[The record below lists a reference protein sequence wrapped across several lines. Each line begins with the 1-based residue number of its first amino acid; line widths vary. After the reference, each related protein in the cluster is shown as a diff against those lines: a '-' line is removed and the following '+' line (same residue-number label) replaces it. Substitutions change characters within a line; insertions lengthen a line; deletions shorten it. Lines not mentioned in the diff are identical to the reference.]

1 MKWLLLLVLA
11 ACGDN
16 AGPVGSFEIVGHSD
30 LGARGMNSA
39 LAIYGD
45 TVYVG
50 SRIDNQ
56 PVLIVD
62 VSDPA
67 APAVVGQIGAPDE
80 GLPGMSS
87 RELRVVPDLKLLVVL
102 NLQCS
107 PDLHGCV
114 DTRSEQEN
122 LKFYDLTDPHAPVLV
137 GTYGFTAQPFKPRS
151 PHELF
156 IDGHRALVSVPGVG
170 AQLEIIDVETRT
182 QLLAWDPGLGYSTDN
197 ILHSVATNADGTVA
211 YLSHQTGGLALAD
224 LTQSPPTI
232 VGEPLHLPG
241 MGPHSAVQAPG
252 RPLLVVTEEVYPMPY
267 GAGCPWG
274 HLRTVDISDASAPVV
289 AGEYAL
295 PEQDPAQCGGVAP
308 LTAFTAHN
316 ATVTHDLALVT
327 WYAGGLEAIDISDP
341 AEPFQL
347 AELRPEPLPHV
358 TTEDPGL
365 DGSKIEMWSYPI
377 LDDGLI
383 YVVDVRNGLYVLRY
397 HGRWGEQILS
407 TPFAE
412 GNSTR
417 TVR

>member
-1 MKWLLLLVLA
+1 MRWFVLLALA

-16 AGPVGSFEIVGHSD
+16 LAPAGSFEIVGHAD

-39 LAIYGD
+39 LAIYQH

-62 VSDPA
+62 VADPE

-107 PDLHGCV
+107 PDLHGCQN
-114 DTRSEQEN
+114 TRSEQEN
-122 LKFYDLTDPHAPVLV
+122 LKLYDLTDPHAPVLV
-137 GTYGFTAQPFKPRS
+137 GMYGFSSLPRTPRS
-151 PHELF
+151 PHEFF
-156 IDGHRALVSVPGVG
+156 IAGHHALVSVPGAG
-170 AQLEIIDVETRT
+170 PQLEIVDLETRT
-182 QLLAWDPGLGYSTDN
+182 QLLAWDPGLGNTGDD
-197 ILHSVATNADGTVA
+197 ILHSVGTNADASVA

-224 LTQSPPTI
+224 LTHTPPAI
-232 VGEPLHLPG
+232 VGAPLHLPG

-252 RPLLVVTEEVYPMPY
+252 RSLLVVTEEVYPMPY

-274 HLRTVDISDASAPVV
+274 HLRTVDIADATAPSV

-295 PEQDPAQCGGVAP
+295 PEQDPAQCASVAP
-308 LTAFTAHN
+308 NTAFTAHN
-316 ATVTHDLALVT
+316 ATLTHDLALVT
-327 WYAGGLEAIDISDP
+327 WYAGGLQAIDISDP
-341 AEPFQL
+341 AQPFQL
-347 AELRPEPLPHV
+347 AELRPDPLPHV

-365 DGSKIEMWSYPI
+365 GGNKVEMWSYPI
-377 LDDGLI
+377 IDDGLI

-397 HGRWGEQILS
+397 HGRWGEQVS
-407 TPFAE
+407 ATRFAE

-417 TVR
+417 TLR

>member
-1 MKWLLLLVLA
+1 MKWIVLLALA

-16 AGPVGSFEIVGHSD
+16 LPPSGSFEIVGHND

-39 LAIYGD
+39 LAIYDD

-67 APAVVGQIGAPDE
+67 APAVVGELGTPDE
-80 GLPGMSS
+80 GLDGMSS
-87 RELRVVPDLKLLVVL
+87 RELRVVPDLELLVVL

-107 PDLHGCV
+107 PDLHGCSGA
-114 DTRSEQEN
+114 RPEAEN
-122 LKFYDLTDPHAPVLV
+122 LKLYDLTDPHAPALV
-137 GTYGFTAQPFKPRS
+137 GTYPFASLPRTPRS
-151 PHELF
+151 PHEFF
-156 IDGHRALVSVPGVG
+156 IAGHHALVSVPGAG
-170 AQLEIIDVETRT
+170 PQLEIVDLETRT
-182 QLLAWDPGLGYSTDN
+182 QLVAWDPGLGNAGDD
-197 ILHSVATNADGTVA
+197 ILHSISTNADGTLA

-224 LTQSPPTI
+224 LTQSPPAI
-232 VGEPLHLPG
+232 VGGPLHLPG

-252 RPLLVVTEEVYPMPY
+252 RSVLVVTEEVYPMPY

-274 HLRTVDISDASAPVV
+274 HLRTVDISDPSAPVV

-295 PEQDPAQCGGVAP
+295 PEQDPAQCASVAAR
-308 LTAFTAHN
+308 TAFTAHN

-327 WYAGGLEAIDISDP
+327 WYAGGLQAIDISDP
-341 AEPFQL
+341 AQPFQL
-347 AELRPEPLPHV
+347 AELRPEPLAQV

-365 DGSKIEMWSYPI
+365 GGNKVEMWSYPI
-377 LDDGLI
+377 IDDGLI

-397 HGRWGEQILS
+397 HGRWGEQVAA
-407 TPFAE
+407 TKFAE

-417 TVR
+417 TLR